1 MKITTPI
8 ALIILAITILV
19 MGLTHGTSMFPLT
32 NASARTVTV
41 TGTADTQEMNKE
53 ASFTAN
59 VSTKNESKDV
69 AVGQTDKKTA
79 AIVAKLKA
87 FGIPDSDIQTQNIS
101 VYQSEDYNKP
111 ITDNEARPLL
121 WYANNDLFIKL
132 KDGTRTTELATLLQ
146 QTEATNIYG
155 PNFSAGDTKA
165 QETELLGKAVE
176 NARSKAM
183 IVATENGSKL
193 GKVVNVVEGYSST
206 PPIYPMMLGAGG
218 GGGGGAEASPVLPG
232 TSTISKTVTVTFELK

>member
-1 MKITTPI
+1 MNITTPI
-8 ALIILAITILV
+8 ALVILAITILV

-59 VSTKNESKDV
+59 VSTKNESKES
-69 AVGQTDKKTA
+69 AVSQTDKKTA

-111 ITDNEARPLL
+111 LIDNEARPLL

-132 KDGTRTTELATLLQ
+132 KDGDRTTELTTLLQ
-146 QTEATNIYG
+146 QTDATNIYG

-165 QETELLGKAVE
+165 QEAELLGKAVE
-176 NARSKAM
+176 NARIKALK
-183 IVATENGSKL
+183 VATQNGSRL
-193 GKVVNVVEGYSST
+193 GKVVNVVEGYSSG
-206 PPIYPMMLGAGG
+206 PPIYPVMMGAGG
-218 GGGGGAEASPVLPG
+218 GGAEGTQIMPG
-232 TSTISKTVTVTFELK
+232 TSTISQTVTVTFELK